1 MTKLGR
7 DLRNFLKN
15 DKNVKI
21 GSQNMTKVGFVSLG
35 CSKNLVDTEVM
46 LYNLHSAGFEITPNE
61 EEAEIIVINT
71 CGFIESAK
79 QESIDNILDAEQLK
93 EWGKCRHIIATGCLV
108 ERYREEV
115 MRELP
120 EVDALVGIGSLDDIA
135 EACKAVMRGEKYVSF
150 KDKETAPLGGD
161 RIITTEPHTAY
172 IKVSEGCDNL
182 CTYCAIP
189 LIRGRHRSRP
199 IEDIVAEA
207 RDLEAM
213 GVKEINLI
221 AQDTTRYG
229 LDLYGEYS
237 LARLVRAI
245 TEGTTIPWIRL
256 LYCYPDKI
264 TDELIDELRTNDRLL
279 KYMDIPIQHISDS
292 VLKRM
297 NRHGGTALIMDAVKR
312 LRESVPGI
320 ILRTTAMVGFPGE
333 SEEDFSE
340 LCEFVKEARFDRF
353 GAFTF
358 SPEEG
363 TLAAEMDDQIDE
375 QVKQD
380 RYHVLMQ
387 TQLTVAEEKSAGNV
401 GKTMTVL
408 TDGFDTVA
416 EVYYGRSYADA
427 PDVDGKIYF
436 KSKRRI
442 NPGAFVEVRI
452 TEAMDYDLIGEVIV

>member
-1 MTKLGR
+1 
-7 DLRNFLKN
+7 
-15 DKNVKI
+15 
-21 GSQNMTKVGFVSLG
+21 MTKVGFISLG
-35 CSKNLVDTEVM
+35 CCKNLVDTEVM
-46 LYNLHSAGFEITPNE
+46 LYKLHSAGFEITPNE

-79 QESIDNILDAEQLK
+79 QEAIDNILDAASLK
-93 EWGKCRHIIATGCLV
+93 EYGKCRHIISTGCLV

-115 MRELP
+115 MKELP
-120 EVDALVGIGSLDDIA
+120 EIDALVGIGSLDDIA
-135 EACKAVMRGEKYVSF
+135 EACLAVMRGEKYTSF
-150 KDKETAPLGGD
+150 KDKEASHIGGD
-161 RIITTEPHTAY
+161 RIITTGPYSAY

-189 LIRGRHRSRP
+189 RLRGKHRSRP
-199 IEDIVAEA
+199 LEDIVSEA

-229 LDLYGEYS
+229 LDIYGEYS
-237 LARLVRAI
+237 LARLVREI
-245 TEGTTIPWIRL
+245 TDATTIPWIRL

-264 TDELIDELRTNDRLL
+264 TDELIEELKNNDRLL
-279 KYMDIPIQHISDS
+279 KYMDIPVQHISDP

-297 NRHGGTALIMDAVKR
+297 NRHGGKALIMDAIKR
-312 LRESVPGI
+312 LRDNVPGI

-333 SEEDFSE
+333 TDEDFTE
-340 LCEFVKEARFDRF
+340 LCEFVKEVRFDRF

-363 TLAAEMDDQIDE
+363 TLAAEMEDQIDE

-380 RYHVLMQ
+380 RYDCLMQ
-387 TQLTVAEEKSAGNV
+387 TQLTVSEEKNAERIGERL
-401 GKTMTVL
+401 TVL
-408 TDGFDTVA
+408 CEGYDSIA

-427 PDVDGKIYF
+427 PDVDGRVYF
-436 KSKRRI
+436 KSVKQI
-442 NPGAFVEVRI
+442 SQGEFVEVLI
-452 TEAMDYDLIGEVIV
+452 TEAMDYDLVGELII

>member
-1 MTKLGR
+1 
-7 DLRNFLKN
+7 
-15 DKNVKI
+15 
-21 GSQNMTKVGFVSLG
+21 MTKVGFVSLG

-46 LYNLHSAGFEITPNE
+46 LYNLYSAGFEITPEE

-79 QESIDNILDAEQLK
+79 QESIENILDAARLK

-115 MRELP
+115 MREMP
-120 EVDALVGIGSLDDIA
+120 EIDAIVGVGSLSDIA
-135 EACKAVMRGEKYVSF
+135 EACRAVMRGEKYSSF
-150 KDKETAPLGGD
+150 RDKETSKLGGD
-161 RIITTEPHTAY
+161 RILTTESHSAY
-172 IKVSEGCDNL
+172 LKVSEGCDNL

-189 LIRGRHRSRP
+189 LIRGKHRSRP

-207 RDLEAM
+207 KDLESM
-213 GVKEINLI
+213 GVKELNLI

-264 TDELIDELRTNDRLL
+264 TDELVHELRHNDRLV

-297 NRHGGTALIMDAVKR
+297 NRHGDRAEIEGAIKR

-320 ILRTTAMVGFPGE
+320 VLRTTAMVGFPGE
-333 SEEDFSE
+333 SEENFEE
-340 LCEFVKEARFDRF
+340 LCEFIKEARFDRF

-358 SPEEG
+358 SAEEG
-363 TLAAEMDDQIDE
+363 TAAAEMDCQIDE

-380 RYHVLMQ
+380 RYDILMQ
-387 TQLTVAEEKSAGNV
+387 TQLLISEEQNAEKI
-401 GKTMTVL
+401 GKTLTVL
-408 TDGFDTVA
+408 CDGFDAVA

-427 PDVDGKIYF
+427 PDVDGKVYF
-436 KSKRRI
+436 TAKKRI
-442 NPGAFVEVRI
+442 APGDFVEVHV
-452 TEAMDYDLIGEVIV
+452 TEAMDYDLVGEAISRKED

>member
-1 MTKLGR
+1 
-7 DLRNFLKN
+7 
-15 DKNVKI
+15 
-21 GSQNMTKVGFVSLG
+21 MTKVGFISLG

-46 LYNLHSAGFEITPNE
+46 LYNLHSAGFEITPSE

-79 QESIDNILDAEQLK
+79 QEAIDNILDAAELK
-93 EWGKCRHIIATGCLV
+93 KYGKCRHIIATGCLV
-108 ERYREEV
+108 ERYREQV
-115 MRELP
+115 MDEMP
-120 EVDALVGIGSLDDIA
+120 EIDALVGIGSLEDIA
-135 EACKAVMRGEKYVSF
+135 EACQAVMRGEKYTSF
-150 KDKETAPLGGD
+150 KDKETAKQGGD

-172 IKVSEGCDNL
+172 LKVSEGCDNL

-189 LIRGRHRSRP
+189 LIRGKHRSRT

-207 RDLEAM
+207 RDLEKM
-213 GVKEINLI
+213 GVKELNLI

-229 LDLYGEYS
+229 LDIYGEYS

-245 TEGTTIPWIRL
+245 TDSTDIPWIRL

-264 TDELIDELRTNDRLL
+264 TDELIDELKNNDRLV

-297 NRHGGTALIMDAVKR
+297 NRHGGKALIKDAIKK
-312 LRESVPGI
+312 LRENVPGI

-333 SEEDFSE
+333 SEEDFTE
-340 LCEFVKEARFDRF
+340 LCEFVKETKFERF

-363 TLAAEMDDQIDE
+363 TAAAEMDDQIDE

-380 RYHVLMQ
+380 RYDVLMQ
-387 TQLTVAEEKSAGNV
+387 TQLTVSEEKTSENI
-401 GKTMTVL
+401 GKTLTVL
-408 TDGFDTVA
+408 CDGYDRIA
-416 EVYYGRSYADA
+416 EVYFGRSYADA
-427 PDVDGKIYF
+427 PDVDGKVLPLF
-436 KSKRRI
+436 KSKFLSKPLLTS
-442 NPGAFVEVRI
+442 NSI
-452 TEAMDYDLIGEVIV
+452 TSFLKSSADVAAASLSAYSSISFSTLTYSTVSV

>member
-1 MTKLGR
+1 
-7 DLRNFLKN
+7 
-15 DKNVKI
+15 
-21 GSQNMTKVGFVSLG
+21 MTKVGFISLG
-35 CSKNLVDTEVM
+35 CCKNLVDTEVM

-79 QESIDNILDAEQLK
+79 QEAIENILDAASLK
-93 EWGKCRHIIATGCLV
+93 EYGKCRHIIATGCLV

-115 MRELP
+115 MREMP
-120 EVDALVGIGSLDDIA
+120 EIDALVGIGSLDCIA
-135 EACKAVMRGEKYVSF
+135 DACAAVMRGEKYVSF
-150 KDKETAPLGGD
+150 KDKETSPLGGD
-161 RIITTEPHTAY
+161 RIITTGPYSAY

-189 LIRGRHRSRP
+189 LIRGKHRSRR

-207 RDLEAM
+207 KDLEAM

-229 LDLYGEYS
+229 LDVYGEYS

-245 TEGTTIPWIRL
+245 TEETSIPWIRL

-264 TDELIDELRTNDRLL
+264 TDELIHELRTNDRLL
-279 KYMDIPIQHISDS
+279 KYMDIPVQHISDP

-297 NRHGGTALIMDAVKR
+297 NRHGGKQLILDAIKR
-312 LRESVPGI
+312 LRDSVPGI
-320 ILRTTAMVGFPGE
+320 VLRTTAMVGFPGE
-333 SEEDFSE
+333 TEEDFTE
-340 LCEFVKEARFDRF
+340 LCEFVKDVKFERF

-363 TLAAEMDDQIDE
+363 TAAAEMEDQIDE

-380 RYHVLMQ
+380 RYDVLMQ
-387 TQLTVAEEKSAGNV
+387 TQLTVAEEKTAERV
-401 GKTMTVL
+401 GEELTVL
-408 TDGFDTVA
+408 CEGYDRIA
-416 EVYYGRSYADA
+416 EVYHGRSYADA
-427 PDVDGKIYF
+427 PDVDGRVYF
-436 KSKRRI
+436 KSTV
-442 NPGAFVEVRI
+442 GVTTGQFVRVKI
-452 TEAMDYDLIGEVIV
+452 TEAMDYDLVGEII